1 VTARSSTVINV
12 VNSLC
17 PSDEGI
23 PLELFNVS
31 FLSRFSF
38 VSTLKISLGQC
49 IFTKPKPK
57 QNEAK

>member
-1 VTARSSTVINV
+1 V